1 MFKTFFNWV
10 FDGNIKSPIPR
21 GENIPGILKYN
32 SPITST
38 YVISLFL
45 NNGPLNFYLDSYF
58 NNINLRYIDKEEL
71 LFFIKKC
78 VIDFKVQRKNIPFVQ
93 YKKNTKLFDSLRAK
107 IPIIKNYDVSLLCD
121 LVEKSPDAERI
132 YSSLGIDKPKKKK
145 LTSVKQ
151 KNEGKTSLQDFLS
164 RNFSV
169 IKI

>member
-1 MFKTFFNWV
+1 MYKTFFSWLFNS
-10 FDGNIKSPIPR
+10 DIKSSIPR
-21 GENIPGILKYN
+21 GENIPDILKYN

-45 NNGPLNFYLDSYF
+45 NSGPLNYYLDSYF
-58 NNINLRYIDKEEL
+58 NNISLRYIDKEEL

-78 VIDFKVQRKNIPFVQ
+78 VIDFKVQRKNIPFVH

-121 LVEKSPDAERI
+121 LVEKSPDVERI

-145 LTSVKQ
+145 LTAVKQ
-151 KNEGKTSLQDFLS
+151 ENEGKISLQDLLS

>member
-1 MFKTFFNWV
+1 MYKTFFSWIFNN
-10 FDGNIKSPIPR
+10 DIKSSIPR
-21 GENIPGILKYN
+21 GENIPDILKYN

-45 NNGPLNFYLDSYF
+45 NNGPLNYYLDSYF

-121 LVEKSPDAERI
+121 LVEKSPDVGRI

-151 KNEGKTSLQDFLS
+151 KNEGKISLQDLLS